1 MTLPADPGHV
11 ARRLQRL
18 AQALSGR
25 AWGLRLVETEPGESM
40 RSPHDLGLLDLPQSW
55 VASAAADPGGAGGSV
70 DPASA
75 RAWAALRLF
84 VLRQVLAAVEH
95 DTVTH
100 ATVTPANGTIVDALT
115 RERSAWPTLLQ
126 RVLMMLEAARRDL
139 RLAQA
144 YPGARADLQ
153 DWRDRALR
161 ARTGLR
167 RQRPL
172 LARLEALQRWA
183 LAADR
188 LALHAADREGRLVHV
203 LALADRALDPAA
215 QPTTRVRLA
224 VQICDRL
231 VEGLT
236 LRPRASRSVART
248 GIGGGAGDTLKIV
261 PADAGAETSMT
272 GSRPGTASDDG
283 QAGDVDDLVKMA
295 EAGTANGRG
304 GRGRPGSPP
313 KTASESSNEAH
324 EPEDRPKTPTAAVD
338 EHPLPC
344 AADGAAGVSAA
355 RDGAGV
361 PHDEWDWLAQQYR
374 RQWTWVHEHRLQGTD
389 LAFLPDLRRRHAAL
403 ARDIRRHLA
412 VWRPEQRQRERRSWS
427 GDEIDMDAA
436 LSTWV
441 DRRAGRLGDGR
452 LYTALRPPRR
462 DVCAAFLLDMSGST
476 SFAVPEH
483 RADAPT
489 DPADDDDDIYLFGGS
504 RRSLSELLPR
514 RRVIDVAR
522 DAIALTCDGL
532 HRLGDRHAVFGFS
545 GDGRHQVDF
554 YVAKDFDEAWSRRS
568 AAALGAMQPQRST
581 RTGAAIR
588 HGVARLMHERAR
600 NKLLIIVSDGY
611 PQDTDYGPDPR
622 DVRYG
627 LHDTAR
633 ALQEAEHAG
642 LSTFCI
648 TVDQAAHDYLRSVCA
663 ADRYLVIDEVADLP
677 DQLAK
682 VYRRLTLG

>member
-1 MTLPADPGHV
+1 MKRPADPGHV

-25 AWGLRLVETEPGESM
+25 PWALPVVDTGPGGSRHRPHTE
-40 RSPHDLGLLDLPQSW
+40 GLLDLPQPW
-55 VASAAADPGGAGGSV
+55 IACAAADPGGARGSAA
-70 DPASA
+70 PASA
-75 RAWAALRLF
+75 QAWAALRLH
-84 VLRQVLAAVEH
+84 VLRQVLASAERHAVSQA
-95 DTVTH
+95 D
-100 ATVTPANGTIVDALT
+100 GTLVDALS

-126 RVLMMLEAARRDL
+126 HVLWTLEAARRDL

-144 YPGARADLQ
+144 FPGVRADLQ
-153 DWRDRALR
+153 DWREHALC

-167 RQRPL
+167 RRGPL
-172 LARLEALQRWA
+172 QVRLDALQRWA
-183 LAADR
+183 LAADGT
-188 LALHAADREGRLVHV
+188 APHAADRDGRLVHV
-203 LALADRALDPAA
+203 LALADQALVPATLPAA
-215 QPTTRVRLA
+215 RVQLA
-224 VQICDRL
+224 VQICDGL

-236 LRPRASRSVART
+236 LRPRAIRSVARADV
-248 GIGGGAGDTLKIV
+248 GGAASDTLRIA
-261 PADAGAETSMT
+261 PADAGAEASTT
-272 GSRPGTASDDG
+272 GSQPGAAGGDG
-283 QAGDVDDLVKMA
+283 QAGAVDDLVKMT
-295 EAGTANGRG
+295 EAGAARAPG
-304 GRGRPGSPP
+304 GRGRPGPPP
-313 KTASESSNEAH
+313 KPSSDSSNDAH
-324 EPEDRPKTPTAAVD
+324 LADDSPKTPTAAVD
-338 EHPLPC
+338 EPAPLS
-344 AADGAAGVSAA
+344 ALDGPPGASAA
-355 RDGAGV
+355 PDNAGV
-361 PHDEWDWLAQQYR
+361 PHDEWDWQAQHYR
-374 RQWTWVHEHRLQGTD
+374 RQWAWVHEHRLQGTD
-389 LAFLPDLRRRHAAL
+389 LAFLPELRRRHAAL

-427 GDEIDMDAA
+427 GDEIDLDAA
-436 LSTWV
+436 LAAWV

-476 SFAVPEH
+476 GFAVPEH
-483 RADAPT
+483 RGVAPT
-489 DPADDDDDIYLFGGS
+489 APADDDDDVYLFGGS
-504 RRSLSELLPR
+504 RPSLPDTMPR

-545 GDGRHQVDF
+545 GDGRRQVDF
-554 YVAKDFDEAWSRRS
+554 YIAKGFDEAWSPRR

-588 HGVARLMHERAR
+588 HCVARLARERAR
-600 NKLLIIVSDGY
+600 SKLLIIVSDGY
-611 PQDTDYGPDPR
+611 PQDIDYGPDPR

-633 ALQEAEHAG
+633 ALQEAERAG

-677 DQLAK
+677 AQLAK
-682 VYRRLTLG
+682 VYRRLTLR